1 MESLWLRVTV
11 NSSADLLLKTAF
23 CCMLLLTAS
32 AAAQTVEGTV
42 VDSATGSGIAAA
54 RVFLMPASGDPENGH
69 FATADPLGHFRFEG
83 VKTGSYRFGY
93 ASPGYVAS
101 DPMAGS
107 REVQVSGDGNTIKLE
122 GRMTTQPR
130 ISGRVVDSDG
140 KGIANALPQIIG
152 REDPPVTT
160 DATGK
165 FELRVD
171 PGAYILSVLPPTG
184 LKPPVPEPGS
194 DQRLIWTRTFYPGVA
209 TLEAA
214 SRIVLRPGGE
224 SSGIVIRLLAVP
236 SHAVRGIL
244 LNPDGTP
251 ASGATITLGEQQDP
265 ASGHPMFKRDPA
277 RTLRTET
284 NSDGAFEFPQVADGE
299 WRLAAEVESGGEKR
313 RATQWIDMADQELEG
328 VKLQLAPPFILRG
341 RVAMETQ
348 KGTPAPDPFPVFLM
362 PHGRP
367 VHSDSG
373 RSNWMLYTGL
383 HFEPPIPRNAP
394 DAAEV
399 RKATEGI
406 KADELADELGA
417 LIATPDADGNFS
429 LKNVYPGSYG
439 IASMTPPPPYYLAGV
454 RVGDAELTTAETNLS
469 SGAAPITIVYRTDG
483 GTVHGTAEKCAG
495 GLVLLIPQDTALQS
509 FPFFRTTRCDA
520 SDRYEITAIRPGDY
534 YSLAFAGP
542 GGVPQLDDNFI
553 GQANKV
559 TVHAEETASR
569 DLRAIPRQGY

>member
-1 MESLWLRVTV
+1 MESLWFGATV
-11 NSSADLLLKTAF
+11 KSSAYILLNTAF
-23 CCMLLLTAS
+23 CGMLLLTAS

-42 VDSATGSGIAAA
+42 VDSVTGNGIAAA
-54 RVFLMPASGDPENGH
+54 RVFLMPVSGDPENGR

-93 ASPGYVAS
+93 SSPGYVPS
-101 DPMAGS
+101 DPMAGN
-107 REVQVSGDGNTIKLE
+107 REVQVSGDGNTVKLE
-122 GRMTTQPR
+122 GRMTAQPR
-130 ISGRVVDSDG
+130 ISGRVVDGDG
-140 KGIANALPQIIG
+140 KGVANALLDIVG
-152 REDPPVTT
+152 RENPPVTT

-165 FELRVD
+165 FELHLD
-171 PGAYILSVLPPTG
+171 PGAYILSVLPPTD
-184 LKPPVPEPGS
+184 LRPPVPEPGI
-194 DQRLIWTRTFYPGVA
+194 DERLIWTRTFYPSVA
-209 TLEAA
+209 GLEAA
-214 SRIVLRPGGE
+214 SKIMLRPGSE

-251 ASGATITLGEQQDP
+251 ASDATITLGEQQDP

-299 WRLAAEVESGGEKR
+299 WCLAAEVESGGEKR
-313 RATQWIDMADQELEG
+313 RATQWIDMAGHDLES
-328 VKLQLAPPFILRG
+328 VKLQLAPPFTLRG
-341 RVAMETQ
+341 KVVMETQ
-348 KGTPAPDPFPVFLM
+348 KSTPAPDPFPIFLM

-367 VHSDSG
+367 VRSDPG
-373 RSNWMLYTGL
+373 RSNWMLYTDL
-383 HFEPPIPRNAP
+383 HFEPPIPRDAP
-394 DAAEV
+394 GAAEA

-406 KADELADELGA
+406 KADELPDELGA
-417 LIATPDADGNFS
+417 LITTPDVDGNFS
-429 LKNVYPGSYG
+429 LKKVYPGSYR
-439 IASMTPPPPYYLAGV
+439 IASMTPPLPYYIAAV
-454 RVGDAELTTAETNLS
+454 RIGDADLTTAETDLS

-509 FPFFRTTRCDA
+509 FPLFRTTRCDA
-520 SDRYEITAIRPGDY
+520 NDRYEIAAIRSGDY

-542 GGVPQLDDNFI
+542 GGVPQLDDNLI

-559 TVHAEETASR
+559 TVHADETASR
-569 DLRAIPRQGY
+569 DLLAIPRPGY